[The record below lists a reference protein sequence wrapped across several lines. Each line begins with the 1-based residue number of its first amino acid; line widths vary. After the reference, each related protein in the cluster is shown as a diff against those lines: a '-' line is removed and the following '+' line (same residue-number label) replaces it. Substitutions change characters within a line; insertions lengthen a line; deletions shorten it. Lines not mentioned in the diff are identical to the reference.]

1 MKKLSGVAVVTTAE
15 GERVSYTYMELDGNG
30 NITSQNNRGSF
41 VALDDEVLAAIATL
55 KNAVNARLEG
65 GCPMTDNKRIKEC
78 KRKVIAAINEATL
91 PFAVTELILENVLN
105 AVRENM
111 AAEEAAAANIE
122 TPKTE
127 EEKMPN

>member
-1 MKKLSGVAVVTTAE
+1 
-15 GERVSYTYMELDGNG
+15 
-30 NITSQNNRGSF
+30 
-41 VALDDEVLAAIATL
+41 
-55 KNAVNARLEG
+55 
-65 GCPMTDNKRIKEC
+65 MTDNKRIKEC

-111 AAEEAAAANIE
+111 AAEEAAAASIIE

>member
-1 MKKLSGVAVVTTAE
+1 
-15 GERVSYTYMELDGNG
+15 
-30 NITSQNNRGSF
+30 
-41 VALDDEVLAAIATL
+41 
-55 KNAVNARLEG
+55 
-65 GCPMTDNKRIKEC
+65 MTDNKRIKEC
-78 KRKVIAAINEATL
+78 KRKVIAAINEAKL

-127 EEKMPN
+127 EEKMPNEPGRGKPDRICVQTEELQRLPGH

>member
-1 MKKLSGVAVVTTAE
+1 
-15 GERVSYTYMELDGNG
+15 
-30 NITSQNNRGSF
+30 
-41 VALDDEVLAAIATL
+41 
-55 KNAVNARLEG
+55 
-65 GCPMTDNKRIKEC
+65 MTDNKRIKEC

-111 AAEEAAAANIE
+111 AEAAAANIE

>member
-1 MKKLSGVAVVTTAE
+1 
-15 GERVSYTYMELDGNG
+15 
-30 NITSQNNRGSF
+30 
-41 VALDDEVLAAIATL
+41 
-55 KNAVNARLEG
+55 
-65 GCPMTDNKRIKEC
+65 MTDTKRIKEC
-78 KRKVIAAINEATL
+78 RRRIIAALNDAKI
-91 PFAVTELILENVLN
+91 PYAVSELILENMLA

>member
-1 MKKLSGVAVVTTAE
+1 
-15 GERVSYTYMELDGNG
+15 
-30 NITSQNNRGSF
+30 
-41 VALDDEVLAAIATL
+41 
-55 KNAVNARLEG
+55 
-65 GCPMTDNKRIKEC
+65 MTDNKRIKEC
-78 KRKVIAAINEATL
+78 KRKVIAAINEAKL

-111 AAEEAAAANIE
+111 AAEEAAAANIIE

>member
-1 MKKLSGVAVVTTAE
+1 
-15 GERVSYTYMELDGNG
+15 
-30 NITSQNNRGSF
+30 
-41 VALDDEVLAAIATL
+41 
-55 KNAVNARLEG
+55 
-65 GCPMTDNKRIKEC
+65 MTDNKRIKEC

-111 AAEEAAAANIE
+111 AAEEAAANIE